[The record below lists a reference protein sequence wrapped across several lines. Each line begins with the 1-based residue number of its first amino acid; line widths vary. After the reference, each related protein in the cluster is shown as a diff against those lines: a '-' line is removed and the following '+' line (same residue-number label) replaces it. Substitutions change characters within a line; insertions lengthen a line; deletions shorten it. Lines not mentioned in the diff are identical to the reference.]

1 MKPDVITG
9 SVDRAL
15 ELLSYAQIKLVEG
28 MEIALYFVT
37 RANGWSHTNA
47 IYATRVRTSGHMQR

>member
-37 RANGWSHTNA
+37 RANG
-47 IYATRVRTSGHMQR
+47 